1 MAYEKVPRPST
12 VYHLTQ
18 KGNLDSI
25 LDDGRIRRFGD
36 TECWFCESLDKM
48 KAYMEQT
55 VMCKGK
61 PYRTAD
67 GQLCH
72 YSNFNSEAYILL
84 KLAPIRQENAWYRRT
99 QEQSSSSSDEVMQAE
114 REFFPLSIGY
124 RGDMAFQNAE
134 VIDVPKFLAGEIVSH
149 KELTSSEL
157 WGLLF
162 ERTEVEMAAYMRG
175 LDHLERD
182 ELIQSAAEISAMQ
195 VCRRRLMA
203 ERKKLTRRNVLFL
216 LQVEKPLGLIYEVWM
231 EQQNAGEGNAFSRL
245 LAELYKQKGNGY
257 LIDDEQPGTVKQ
269 MLESCPNNC
278 FMLLMPQGILK
289 LAADEAEK
297 ALRGEEYTV
306 LLDYSGDS
314 EPIKT
319 ADLLEMVVI
328 DMRKDEQG
336 CWYVLVVHPKLLEA
350 LRREKKMT

>member
-1 MAYEKVPRPST
+1 
-12 VYHLTQ
+12 
-18 KGNLDSI
+18 
-25 LDDGRIRRFGD
+25 
-36 TECWFCESLDKM
+36 
-48 KAYMEQT
+48 
-55 VMCKGK
+55 
-61 PYRTAD
+61 
-67 GQLCH
+67 
-72 YSNFNSEAYILL
+72 
-84 KLAPIRQENAWYRRT
+84 
-99 QEQSSSSSDEVMQAE
+99 
-114 REFFPLSIGY
+114 
-124 RGDMAFQNAE
+124 MAFQNAE

-216 LQVEKPLGLIYEVWM
+216 LQVEKPLGLISEVWM

-257 LIDDEQPGTVKQ
+257 LIDDEQPGTVKL

-278 FMLLMPQGILK
+278 FMLLMLQGILK

>member
-25 LDDGRIRRFGD
+25 LDDGVIRRFND

-48 KAYMEQT
+48 RAYMAQT
-55 VMCKGK
+55 VLCEGK
-61 PYRTAD
+61 SYYAVG
-67 GQLCH
+67 GQLCR
-72 YSNFNSEAYILL
+72 YPKFVPEDFVLL
-84 KLAPIRQENAWYRRT
+84 KLTPRGYEDNWYRWN
-99 QEQSSSSSDEVMQAE
+99 QEIPPGSPRGLMQAAK
-114 REFFPLSIGY
+114 EFSMLKIGY
-124 RGDMAFQNAE
+124 RGDMAFKEPE
-134 VIDVPKFLAGEIVSH
+134 VIDVPKFLYGEIVSH
-149 KELTSSEL
+149 KELTSSEM
-157 WGLLF
+157 WGLIF
-162 ERTEVEMAAYMRG
+162 ERTEAEMAAYMRG

-195 VCRRRLMA
+195 VCRRGLMA

-216 LQVEKPLGLIYEVWM
+216 LQVEKPLRLISEVWM

-278 FMLLMPQGILK
+278 FMLLMPQGVLK
-289 LAADEAEK
+289 LASDEAEK

>member
-1 MAYEKVPRPST
+1 
-12 VYHLTQ
+12 
-18 KGNLDSI
+18 
-25 LDDGRIRRFGD
+25 
-36 TECWFCESLDKM
+36 
-48 KAYMEQT
+48 
-55 VMCKGK
+55 
-61 PYRTAD
+61 
-67 GQLCH
+67 
-72 YSNFNSEAYILL
+72 
-84 KLAPIRQENAWYRRT
+84 
-99 QEQSSSSSDEVMQAE
+99 MQAE
-114 REFFPLSIGY
+114 KEFFSLSIGY
-124 RGDMAFQNAE
+124 RGDMAFKEPE
-134 VIDVPKFLAGEIVSH
+134 VIDVPKFLSGEIVSH
-149 KELTSSEL
+149 KELTSSEM
-157 WGLLF
+157 WGLIF
-162 ERTEVEMAAYMRG
+162 ERTEAEMADFMRG

-195 VCRRRLMA
+195 MCRRGLMA
-203 ERKKLTRRNVLFL
+203 EKKKLTRRNALFF
-216 LQVEKPLGLIYEVWM
+216 LQVEKPLGMISEVWM

-257 LIDDEQPGTVKQ
+257 LIDDEQPGTVKL

-289 LAADEAEK
+289 LASDEAEK

-319 ADLLEMVVI
+319 AGLLEMVVI

>member
-1 MAYEKVPRPST
+1 MAYQKVPRPST

-25 LDDGRIRRFGD
+25 LDDGRIRRFSD
-36 TECWFCESLDKM
+36 TECWFCESLDTM
-48 KAYMEQT
+48 RAYMEQT

-84 KLAPIRQENAWYRRT
+84 KLTPIRQENAWYRRT
-99 QEQSSSSSDEVMQAE
+99 QEQPSSSSDEVMQAE

-134 VIDVPKFLAGEIVSH
+134 VIDVPKFLAGEIVSR

-162 ERTEVEMAAYMRG
+162 ERTEAEMAAYMRG

-195 VCRRRLMA
+195 VCRRGLMA

-216 LQVEKPLGLIYEVWM
+216 LQVEKPLGMISEVWM
-231 EQQNAGEGNAFSRL
+231 EQQNAGESNTFSRL

-257 LIDDEQPGTVKQ
+257 LIDDEQPETVKQ

-278 FMLLMPQGILK
+278 FMLLMLQGILK
-289 LAADEAEK
+289 LASDEAEK

>member
-1 MAYEKVPRPST
+1 MAFQKVPRPST

-25 LDDGRIRRFGD
+25 LDDGRIRRFSD

-48 KAYMEQT
+48 RAYMEQT
-55 VMCKGK
+55 VMCEGK

-72 YSNFNSEAYILL
+72 YSNFNPEAYILL

-99 QEQSSSSSDEVMQAE
+99 QEQPSSSSDEMMQAE

-162 ERTEVEMAAYMRG
+162 ERTEAEVAAYMRG

-182 ELIQSAAEISAMQ
+182 ELIQSAEEISAMQ
-195 VCRRRLMA
+195 VCRRGLMA

-216 LQVEKPLGLIYEVWM
+216 LQVEKPLGMISEVWM

-245 LAELYKQKGNGY
+245 LAELYKQKGNG
-257 LIDDEQPGTVKQ
+257 
-269 MLESCPNNC
+269 
-278 FMLLMPQGILK
+278 
-289 LAADEAEK
+289 
-297 ALRGEEYTV
+297 
-306 LLDYSGDS
+306 
-314 EPIKT
+314 
-319 ADLLEMVVI
+319 
-328 DMRKDEQG
+328 
-336 CWYVLVVHPKLLEA
+336 
-350 LRREKKMT
+350 

>member
-1 MAYEKVPRPST
+1 
-12 VYHLTQ
+12 
-18 KGNLDSI
+18 
-25 LDDGRIRRFGD
+25 
-36 TECWFCESLDKM
+36 
-48 KAYMEQT
+48 
-55 VMCKGK
+55 
-61 PYRTAD
+61 
-67 GQLCH
+67 
-72 YSNFNSEAYILL
+72 
-84 KLAPIRQENAWYRRT
+84 
-99 QEQSSSSSDEVMQAE
+99 
-114 REFFPLSIGY
+114 
-124 RGDMAFQNAE
+124 
-134 VIDVPKFLAGEIVSH
+134 
-149 KELTSSEL
+149 
-157 WGLLF
+157 
-162 ERTEVEMAAYMRG
+162 
-175 LDHLERD
+175 
-182 ELIQSAAEISAMQ
+182 MQ

-216 LQVEKPLGLIYEVWM
+216 LQVEKPLGMISEVWM

-257 LIDDEQPGTVKQ
+257 LIDDEQPETVKQ

-278 FMLLMPQGILK
+278 FMLLMPQGDLK

-297 ALRGEEYTV
+297 ALCGEEYTV

>member
-1 MAYEKVPRPST
+1 MAYQKVPRPST

-25 LDDGRIRRFGD
+25 LDDGRIRRFSD

-48 KAYMEQT
+48 RAYMEQT

-84 KLAPIRQENAWYRRT
+84 KLTPIRQENAWYRRT
-99 QEQSSSSSDEVMQAE
+99 QEQPSSSSDEVMQAE

-134 VIDVPKFLAGEIVSH
+134 VIDVPKFLAGEIVSR

-162 ERTEVEMAAYMRG
+162 ERTEAEMAAYMRG

-182 ELIQSAAEISAMQ
+182 ELIRSAAEISAMQ
-195 VCRRRLMA
+195 VCRRGLMA

-216 LQVEKPLGLIYEVWM
+216 LQVEKPLGMISEVWM
-231 EQQNAGEGNAFSRL
+231 EQQNAGEGNAFFRL
-245 LAELYKQKGNGY
+245 LAELYKQKGNGD
-257 LIDDEQPGTVKQ
+257 LINDEQPETVKQ

-278 FMLLMPQGILK
+278 FMLLMPQDDLK

>member
-1 MAYEKVPRPST
+1 MNRKQKKELRQRQSTRQLMGIVRVTPHGIVTDSGERVFFLIQPDNLSVLSPEVIRGRVRSLTMLLSTQPSLEILALDSRESFQRNKE
-12 VYHLTQ
+12 YLTQ

-25 LDDGRIRRFGD
+25 LDDGMIRRFND

-55 VMCKGK
+55 VMCEGK

-72 YSNFNSEAYILL
+72 YSKFNPEAHILL

-99 QEQSSSSSDEVMQAE
+99 QEQPSSSSDEVMQAE

-157 WGLLF
+157 WGVLF
-162 ERTEVEMAAYMRG
+162 ERTEAEMAAYMRG

-195 VCRRRLMA
+195 VCRRGLMA

-216 LQVEKPLGLIYEVWM
+216 LQVEKPLGMISEVWM

-257 LIDDEQPGTVKQ
+257 LIDDEQPETVKQ
-269 MLESCPNNC
+269 MLESCPNN
-278 FMLLMPQGILK
+278 G
-289 LAADEAEK
+289 
-297 ALRGEEYTV
+297 
-306 LLDYSGDS
+306 
-314 EPIKT
+314 
-319 ADLLEMVVI
+319 
-328 DMRKDEQG
+328 
-336 CWYVLVVHPKLLEA
+336 
-350 LRREKKMT
+350 

>member
-1 MAYEKVPRPST
+1 MAYVKEHPPSE
-12 VYHLTQ
+12 VYHLT
-18 KGNLDSI
+18 KKENLNSI
-25 LDDGRIRRFGD
+25 LEDGMIRRFSD
-36 TECWFCESLDKM
+36 MECWFCVDLQKM

-55 VMCKGK
+55 VMCEGK

-72 YSNFNSEAYILL
+72 YSKFNPEAHILL

-99 QEQSSSSSDEVMQAE
+99 QEQPSSSSDEVMQAE

-134 VIDVPKFLAGEIVSH
+134 VIDVQKFLAGEIVSH

-162 ERTEVEMAAYMRG
+162 ERTEAEMAAYMRVM
-175 LDHLERD
+175 DHLERD
-182 ELIQSAAEISAMQ
+182 ELIQSAEEISAMQ
-195 VCRRRLMA
+195 VCRRGLMA

-216 LQVEKPLGLIYEVWM
+216 LQVEKPLGMISEVWM

-245 LAELYKQKGNGY
+245 LAKLYKQKGNGY
-257 LIDDEQPGTVKQ
+257 LIDDEQPETVKQ

-278 FMLLMPQGILK
+278 FMLLMPQGVLK
-289 LAADEAEK
+289 LASDEAEK

-319 ADLLEMVVI
+319 AGLLEMVVI
-328 DMRKDEQG
+328 NMRKDEQG

-350 LRREKKMT
+350 LRQKTEMT

>member
-1 MAYEKVPRPST
+1 MAYVKVRPP
-12 VYHLTQ
+12 VKIYHLTG
-18 KGNLDSI
+18 KDDLNSI
-25 LDDGRIRRFGD
+25 LDDGVIRRFND

-48 KAYMEQT
+48 RAYMEQT
-55 VMCKGK
+55 VMCEGK
-61 PYRTAD
+61 PYYAVG
-67 GQLCH
+67 GQLCR
-72 YSNFNSEAYILL
+72 YPKFVPEDYVLL
-84 KLAPIRQENAWYRRT
+84 KLTPSHAKDNWYRWD
-99 QEQSSSSSDEVMQAE
+99 QEIPPGSPRGLVQAAK
-114 REFFPLSIGY
+114 EFSMLKIGY
-124 RGDMAFQNAE
+124 RGDMAFRNAE

-182 ELIQSAAEISAMQ
+182 ELIQSAEEISAMQ
-195 VCRRRLMA
+195 VCRRGLMA
-203 ERKKLTRRNVLFL
+203 KRKKLTRRNVLFL
-216 LQVEKPLGLIYEVWM
+216 LQVEKPLGMISEVWM
-231 EQQNAGEGNAFSRL
+231 EQQNAEEGNAFSRL

-257 LIDDEQPGTVKQ
+257 LIDDEQPETVKQ

-289 LAADEAEK
+289 LASDEAEK